1 MVIGVGAH
9 AVEASTARLLDL
21 DVPDCGVVNFFG
33 HATIALT
40 EGEQRGNPGYVLGSM
55 LPDFASMAGMRLAGV
70 DDPSIEAGVALHHR
84 TDDAF
89 HGAPTFVRLMG
100 GAQDELEATG
110 MRHGSAMAIA
120 HVGVELLLDGCLVE
134 RLGVDPSY
142 HAALETEDAPIR
154 WRHDEGPTRW
164 EFMRR
169 RLRAAPIPDG
179 YRDPDFVAERLVR
192 ILSGRPRLALE
203 ERERSTVFSWARRA
217 CAPVAAAADELMDEV
232 CTRLRATL

>member
-1 MVIGVGAH
+1 M
-9 AVEASTARLLDL
+9 
-21 DVPDCGVVNFFG
+21 PDCDVVNFFG

-40 EGEQRGNPGYVLGSM
+40 EGERRGDPGYVLGSM
-55 LPDFASMAGMRLAGV
+55 LPDFASMARMRLAGV

-89 HGAPTFVRLMG
+89 HGAPTFIRLMG
-100 GAQDELEATG
+100 EAQDELEATG
-110 MRHGSAMAIA
+110 MKHGSAMAIA

-142 HAALETEDAPIR
+142 YAALETTDAPIR
-154 WRHDEGPTRW
+154 WRHEEGTTRW

-179 YRDPDFVAERLVR
+179 YRDPQFVAERLVR
-192 ILSGRPRLALE
+192 ILSDRPRLALD
-203 ERERSTVFSWARRA
+203 ERERSTVFGWAEGARA
-217 CAPVAAAADELMDEV
+217 PIAAAADGLMDEV
-232 CTRLRATL
+232 CTRLRAAL